1 MGIFLKE
8 YQCKPHLEQGQ
19 AEGFQMNNLS
29 MVVRHMYPR
38 VDRLSHEVIYGL
50 DK

>member
-1 MGIFLKE
+1 MGVFFEE

-19 AEGFQMNNLS
+19 AEGFQMSNLDTI
-29 MVVRHMYPR
+29 VRCECPR
-38 VDRLSHEVIYGL
+38 VDRLSHVVIHDP